1 MKDTIITYSYN
12 IWTFEYVHII
22 NDMVSIMKLINLKKE
37 INPLHIQ
44 SLKTSHKPLPSIREE
59 EPLRVNTTLKKKY
72 TTYCTCLSLL
82 HPMMPR
88 ITL

>member
-59 EPLRVNTTLKKKY
+59 EPLRVRAFRDLV
-72 TTYCTCLSLL
+72 
-82 HPMMPR
+82 
-88 ITL
+88 